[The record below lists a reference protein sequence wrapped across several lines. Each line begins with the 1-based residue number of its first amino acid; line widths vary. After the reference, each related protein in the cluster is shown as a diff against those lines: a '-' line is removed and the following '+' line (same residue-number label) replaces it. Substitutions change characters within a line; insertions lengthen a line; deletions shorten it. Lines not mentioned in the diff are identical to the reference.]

1 MSIPKE
7 PRQLMINLMYLV
19 LTALLALNVSAEI
32 FNAFHLMDDSL
43 QASSA
48 TVAKANQKLVSA
60 IDQQA
65 EAYEQYAAY
74 RDLAREAQA
83 LSRTFDA
90 EVQVLY
96 DSIVALAGGL
106 DDSGLPVQAR
116 NKDIATRLLVTEGGG
131 AALLD
136 RLTATREGLLAL
148 VADSIARAQLSADFP
163 LRTPPLPERAADS
176 DWSTFTFQKM
186 PVVAVLP
193 ILRKFQNDVKIAET
207 SVLNHFF
214 NQLNINEIKPDRLAA
229 VVAAD
234 QSYVI
239 RGEPYRSEIF
249 LSAYSSTADNLSVS
263 VDGRPLRVVDGKAVF
278 EGATGSVG
286 KQRHTA
292 RVRVTN
298 PITGEEET
306 FTKEFFYEVGE
317 RSVTVAAD
325 KMNVLYV
332 GVDNPL
338 SISAAGVP
346 TNQLS
351 VDAQGITLTKI
362 DNGKYTTRPTRTGD
376 ASITVSGGG
385 LAPTTFPYRVK
396 RIPDPTLY
404 MGNRKGG
411 KISVAEMGVQPGLL
425 PRLENFDFRARC
437 KIDGFEAV
445 RVRGGEA
452 NVQTNRGGSFTG
464 PVKTMLE
471 NVKRK
476 DVVYFNNVKAR
487 CPGDTAGRDLGG
499 LVFTIK

>member
-1 MSIPKE
+1 
-7 PRQLMINLMYLV
+7 MINLMYLV

-239 RGEPYRSEIF
+239 RGESYRSEIF
-249 LSAYSSTADNLSVS
+249 LSAYSSTADNLSIS
-263 VDGRPLRVVDGKAVF
+263 VDGRALPVRDGKAIF
-278 EGATGSVG
+278 DATTGSVG
-286 KQRHTA
+286 KKRHTA
-292 RVRVTN
+292 RVRVAN
-298 PITGEEET
+298 PITGEEEV

-325 KMNVLYV
+325 KMNVFYV
-332 GVDNPL
+332 GVDNPV

-346 TNQLS
+346 SDQLRVS
-351 VDAQGITLTKI
+351 ADGISLTKQG
-362 DNGKYTTRPTRTGD
+362 NGKYSTRPTRPGKAT
-376 ASITVSGGG
+376 ITVSGGG

-396 RIPDPTLY
+396 RIPDPVLY
-404 MGNRKGG
+404 LGKRKGG
-411 KISVAEMGVQPGLL
+411 SVSVAEMRVQPGLI
-425 PRLENFDFRARC
+425 PRLEGFDFNARC
-437 KIDGFEAV
+437 KIDNFEAV
-445 RVRGGEA
+445 RVRDGEA
-452 NVQTNRGGSFTG
+452 IVQRNAGGAFNSA
-464 PVKTMLE
+464 VKNMLDK
-471 NVKRK
+471 VKRK
-476 DVVYFNNVKAR
+476 DVVYFNKVRAR
-487 CPGDTAGRDLGG
+487 CPGDDTGRDLGG